1 MCTSYVY
8 MYLYIYWSGQR
19 FIDSQKLTVWIAVL
33 QKAPYSGV
41 SALITKT
48 IDRVYKAEVLEHK
61 CSNPYA
67 QLTADMGHSST
78 LFLVFTNGMPSRL
91 ILNVIRHPME
101 NISEFIDLHLG
112 SNVEELPSTTDYLNK
127 TWYSDLPE
135 QTLFVR
141 MD

>member
-67 QLTADMGHSST
+67 QLTADMGHSS
-78 LFLVFTNGMPSRL
+78 
-91 ILNVIRHPME
+91 ILSIHKW
-101 NISEFIDLHLG
+101 HA
-112 SNVEELPSTTDYLNK
+112 
-127 TWYSDLPE
+127 
-135 QTLFVR
+135 
-141 MD
+141 